1 MTRAVLITLI
11 LALPLAL
18 VSAAAAQSCGSH
30 TDDTGAAT
38 AEAKGTPAVKSD
50 EAKSDDAKTDA
61 PKTEAPKADAAKTDA
76 PKTEAAQQP
85 KPTAKSGGNP
95 MVVLETN
102 YGNIKIELFKD
113 KAPIS
118 TENFLSYVRDGF
130 YDGTIFHRVVPNFVI
145 QAGGFTQDM
154 KEKAAKAPIKNEAGN
169 GLSNLRGT
177 LSVARTNEI
186 NSGTTHFFI
195 NLVDNKRLDHTGEE
209 PTKFGYAVFGKVTE
223 GMDVVDKIAAV
234 EVTTKGAYQ
243 GVPVK
248 PVTITKAKMVGA
260 PAVKTTALPP
270 EVKEKK
276 VEEKQIGEPE
286 TGSQTK

>member
-1 MTRAVLITLI
+1 
-11 LALPLAL
+11 
-18 VSAAAAQSCGSH
+18 
-30 TDDTGAAT
+30 
-38 AEAKGTPAVKSD
+38 
-50 EAKSDDAKTDA
+50 
-61 PKTEAPKADAAKTDA
+61 
-76 PKTEAAQQP
+76 
-85 KPTAKSGGNP
+85 

-102 YGNIKIELFKD
+102 HGNIKIELFKD

-118 TENFLSYVRDGF
+118 VENFLSYVKGGF
-130 YDGTIFHRVVPNFVI
+130 YDGTIFHRVVPGFVI

-154 KEKAAKAPIKNEAGN
+154 KEKPAKAPIKNEAGN

-209 PTKFGYAVFGKVTE
+209 PAKFGYAVFGKVTE

-234 EVTTKGAYQ
+234 EITTKGMHQ

-248 PVTITKAKMVGA
+248 PVIITKATLVGA
-260 PAVKTTALPP
+260 PQPKTEPLPT
-270 EVKEKK
+270 ESKEKK
-276 VEEKQIGEPE
+276 VEERQIGDPDA
-286 TGSQTK
+286 GSGTK